1 MIPVGVKLYWC
12 SLAEERRLCEFAR
25 TQLAAAMSTLPMEI
39 HTDII
44 GDKLYASRN
53 HNQLRQVY
61 QGSAANRSQID
72 WNLTLR
78 QVRRPKEIK
87 SASSAPNLHTSE
99 LLESRTR
106 REPLAPEHP
115 DGPYHGESQ
124 SRGKYQNFANSA
136 HMCNGLVRHSSGPAP
151 SIEWQLNLRGGIHQ
165 NDFKTKW
172 RRHHARPHQSFD
184 YMAADRRYDR
194 RYGALS
200 IETIRDDPVSF
211 RRWPGCEGTQAFKQ
225 DLLGEAISD
234 LSPLM
239 AQTAAATEAPSAP
252 SKGQSGM
259 ARPVGGKKKEALQQI
274 AALVDPQGRHGP
286 RRVLAAMI
294 WLGLEPEDL
303 DGSKDQNVEVS
314 AKVPDAE
321 RARRIKEE
329 RVGVWEGLKKARLI
343 ELEKRLQFMSEQDV
357 RRCLRVKLGG
367 FAAVT
372 AFAWLFGCNTNHPRA
387 FATAIGHMQVAR
399 FQKIKDVNLQ
409 VQLFAQLSADAIEAR
424 KKENAKAQD
433 KRQQG
438 IQNTAK
444 KRAQWEDETYN
455 NLVNRI
461 SQARAARAK
470 SYSKEGMSN
479 AIEIGIQRR
488 QRCFDQALERENAL
502 LESIE
507 TANRTAEERLQVRR
521 QEIEDECR
529 RKAEESQAKFQERQ
543 IKIYAQTQDA
553 LLILFAWCYQS
564 FGRSKDWVEKKLEDH
579 AQFKAHYKSRCQA
592 GQDFMKARSK
602 SAGEI
607 TKKAHEKW
615 RANYNKVV
623 AAQSQNN
630 SNLLARQEAARV
642 RAEETMALKLK
653 CANDVHSFKEVKYK
667 TWGEL
672 QRRRM
677 EEIQKSRDAQ
687 SQALVIKIAEGQAKA
702 RAREEGA
709 MEVKNRRQRLGAD
722 TLALND
728 RAKEGFIKIKCEPD
742 ERRIIKV
749 MSDLGFEMPKL
760 PDEDEDED
768 GEKKAM
774 PKAQLDT
781 PRPKVFHLASYWRH
795 LIEDTSRG
803 KKVRRAIRYE
813 VTLREDP
820 EDTNGAKIHDTR
832 NEGCL
837 VEMLGKK
844 KWVGHQHY
852 DPLVQRWPHGDAKL
866 YHLRSLQ
873 NQMKTIASC
882 ARRSKPERTLTFLR
896 VGSHSA

>member
-1 MIPVGVKLYWC
+1 
-12 SLAEERRLCEFAR
+12 
-25 TQLAAAMSTLPMEI
+25 MSTLPMEI

-61 QGSAANRSQID
+61 QGSASNRSQID

-78 QVRRPKEIK
+78 QVRRPKEMK

-115 DGPYHGESQ
+115 DGPYHGASQ
-124 SRGKYQNFANSA
+124 ARGKYQNFANSA

-184 YMAADRRYDR
+184 YIDNCSKSNEAYQNSQSTPEDRRYDR

-211 RRWPGCEGTQAFKQ
+211 RRWPGCEGTQACF
-225 DLLGEAISD
+225 GSAV
-234 LSPLM
+234 M
-239 AQTAAATEAPSAP
+239 AQTAAAAEAPSAP

-259 ARPVGGKKKEALQQI
+259 ARPAGGKKKEVLQQI
-274 AALVDPQGRHGP
+274 AALVDPQGLHGT

-357 RRCLRVKLGG
+357 RRCLRVKLGDG
-367 FAAVT
+367 VRMVTDDDLPPVT
-372 AFAWLFGCNTNHPRA
+372 ALEGMGDFEELQARA
-387 FATAIGHMQVAR
+387 
-399 FQKIKDVNLQ
+399 FQKIKDEQARKAALLASGFLMEKKRLDEADAKIAALEQ
-409 VQLFAQLSADAIEAR
+409 RLKDYKKAQADAIEAR
-424 KKENAKAQD
+424 KKENAKAQE

-461 SQARAARAK
+461 TKARDARAK

-507 TANRTAEERLQVRR
+507 AASRTAEERLQVRR

-543 IKIYAQTQDA
+543 IKIYAQTQD
-553 LLILFAWCYQS
+553 
-564 FGRSKDWVEKKLEDH
+564 WVEKKLEDH

-592 GQDFMKARSK
+592 GEDFMKARSK

-677 EEIQKSRDAQ
+677 EEIQKARDAQ

-749 MSDLGFEMPKL
+749 MSDLGFEMPRL
-760 PDEDEDED
+760 PDEDEDEE
-768 GEKKAM
+768 GEKKA
-774 PKAQLDT
+774 
-781 PRPKVFHLASYWRH
+781 F
-795 LIEDTSRG
+795 
-803 KKVRRAIRYE
+803 
-813 VTLREDP
+813 
-820 EDTNGAKIHDTR
+820 
-832 NEGCL
+832 
-837 VEMLGKK
+837 
-844 KWVGHQHY
+844 
-852 DPLVQRWPHGDAKL
+852 
-866 YHLRSLQ
+866 
-873 NQMKTIASC
+873 
-882 ARRSKPERTLTFLR
+882 
-896 VGSHSA
+896 